1 MSTFGF
7 LHLAFAPPSVE
18 GRSAVRRRQ
27 IRNSP
32 GFIATSHLIIKF
44 ETDARKEKGKKCET
58 KISLTAK
65 DLETQIRVIEIV
77 VKSPYQYQTNYR
89 DKYVEIKKVK

>member
-1 MSTFGF
+1 M
-7 LHLAFAPPSVE
+7 
-18 GRSAVRRRQ
+18 RRRQ

-44 ETDARKEKGKKCET
+44 ETDAMKEKGERCET

-77 VKSPYQYQTNYR
+77 VKSPYQYQNNYR
-89 DKYVEIKKVK
+89 HRQVCRNKKVK